1 MAHRPKR
8 RDILAICLASAIIG
22 LLTLAAVIGAGR
34 NTNRPFNF
42 GFGPVWIAAMC
53 LLENPSVSENRKG
66 RHSKRATVK
75 FKTGHSGSS
84 HVAPAAAGPCGL
96 PGQFPNSADYPS

>member
-1 MAHRPKR
+1 MSAPMAHRPKR

-42 GFGPVWIAAMC
+42 GFGPDMDCRNVPFGEPIC
-53 LLENPSVSENRKG
+53 IRKPQ
-66 RHSKRATVK
+66 R
-75 FKTGHSGSS
+75 
-84 HVAPAAAGPCGL
+84 
-96 PGQFPNSADYPS
+96 